1 MIGKKVKCLVPSRDE
16 QGKLNG
22 QRQVIV
28 GVCNYLGPNQLL
40 GEPLWTVIDRMPV
53 ALDSVK
59 QIHEVS
65 DKGGLAELCS
75 DDFTSS

>member
-1 MIGKKVKCLVPSRDE
+1 MLLLCTDITE
-16 QGKLNG
+16 EE
-22 QRQVIV
+22 
-28 GVCNYLGPNQLL
+28 GPNQLL